1 MKSIFYSRTFWV
13 AVAQSV
19 IGVWAVLESSMPNVG
34 WVVVGKS
41 VLDIILRFISTTPVK
56 ML

>member
-1 MKSIFYSRTFWV
+1 MKSIFYSKTFWV
-13 AVAQSV
+13 AVVQAV

-41 VLDIILRFISTTPVK
+41 ILDIVLRLISTTSVK
-56 ML
+56 II

>member
-13 AVAQSV
+13 AVAQAV
-19 IGVWAVLESSMPNVG
+19 IGVWAVLESSLPNVG

-41 VLDIILRFISTTPVK
+41 VLDITLRFISTTPVK
-56 ML
+56 MI